1 MMSQIAVVDVETTGF
16 NAYRN
21 DRVIEL
27 AVLAIDMN
35 GTVHREF
42 TTLVN
47 PERDIGPTRVH
58 GLRAKD
64 VVAAPRFA
72 DIAGTL
78 VEIIEGCVA
87 LAAHNV
93 RFDHSFLDAEFKRL
107 GYIVPECP
115 TLCTMR
121 LAGGGN
127 LSQCCTDYGISFD
140 GEVHE
145 ALHDARAAAQLLTV
159 LLKDAPR
166 LGEEYKA
173 LPPISWPGP
182 PKTFAIPLTREQV
195 RRNQVE
201 TPSYLKRILE
211 RAQTA
216 FPPETDDAAI
226 LAYTALLDR
235 ALEDRHL
242 DETEGEALADL
253 AMRWGLT
260 REMIESA
267 HWNYLMRLA
276 AAALADGVVTETER
290 RDLDQ
295 VASLIGM
302 DSGRLNRA
310 LEVAALK
317 MKEMSVSPGL
327 ESDLLAIE
335 HLQGKVVCFTGE
347 CQCREEG
354 MPITRERAE
363 ELAIR
368 SGLFVKDYVT
378 KKLDFLVVADP
389 YTQSGKAKKA
399 RQYGIRI
406 VHEPEFWSAL
416 NIHVE

>member
-1 MMSQIAVVDVETTGF
+1 MSHIAVIDFETTGYC
-16 NAYRN
+16 AYRT
-21 DRVIEL
+21 DRIVEI
-27 AVLAIDMN
+27 AVLTIEMD
-35 GTVHREF
+35 GTIHREF

-47 PERDIGPTRVH
+47 PERDIGPTHVH
-58 GLRAKD
+58 GISARD

-72 DIAGTL
+72 DIAGIL
-78 VEIIEGCVA
+78 VEVLDGCVA

-107 GYIVPECP
+107 GYILPEFP
-115 TLCTMR
+115 TLCTMS
-121 LAGGGN
+121 LAGGGQ
-127 LSQCCTDYGISFD
+127 LSQCCIDYGIPFD
-140 GEVHE
+140 GEAHE
-145 ALHDARAAAQLLTV
+145 ALNDARAAAQLLAL
-159 LLKDAPR
+159 LLKDSPR
-166 LGEEYKA
+166 LCADYRR
-173 LPPISWPGP
+173 LPLISWPRP
-182 PKTFAIPLTREQV
+182 PKTSVTPLTREQA
-195 RRNQVE
+195 RRRQSE
-201 TPSYLKRILE
+201 TPTYLKRILK
-211 RAQTA
+211 RTQTT
-216 FPPETDDAAI
+216 FPPDTDDAVI

-235 ALEDRHL
+235 ALWDRFL
-242 DETEGEALADL
+242 DEAEREALEDL
-253 AMRWGLT
+253 AMRWGLS
-260 REMIESA
+260 REMIEDA

-276 AAALADGVVTETER
+276 AAALADGVVTEIER

-302 DSGRLNRA
+302 DSGRLNKA

-317 MKEMSVSPGL
+317 MKEMSASPGL
-327 ESDLLAIE
+327 ESDLLVIE

-347 CQCREEG
+347 CQCRVEG

-378 KKLDFLVVADP
+378 KKLDLLVVADP

-399 RQYGIRI
+399 RQYGIQI